1 MTHAQLHAQPHAH
14 PHSHLQAQARI
25 PTPLGTMTAAATANG
40 LAGLWFDDQAHHPG
54 PLAVPTDP
62 AHPHLR
68 AAACAVQAH
77 FGGASQPLQGLALD
91 LRGTAFQQ
99 AVWRALIALPRGATS
114 TYGQIASAAGSPAAV
129 RAAGAAIGRNP
140 VSVLVPCHR
149 VLGRDG
155 SLTGY
160 AGGLPRKTA
169 LLRAEGVLLT
179 TSLRLAAHLAGG
191 LAPGPAA
198 GMPPALAAGLASGM
212 QSA

>member
-1 MTHAQLHAQPHAH
+1 MTHH
-14 PHSHLQAQARI
+14 PQLQAQARI
-25 PTPLGTMTAAATANG
+25 PTPLGPMTAAATATG

-54 PLAVPTDP
+54 PLAVPVDP
-62 AHPHLR
+62 LQPHLQ
-68 AAACAVQAH
+68 AAARALQAY
-77 FGGASQPLQGLALD
+77 FDGASQPLQDVALD

-160 AGGLPRKTA
+160 AGGLHRKTA
-169 LLRAEGVLLT
+169 LLQAEGVRL
-179 TSLRLAAHLAGG
+179 SAGLRLARGAAADLQ
-191 LAPGPAA
+191 PA
-198 GMPPALAAGLASGM
+198 
-212 QSA
+212 